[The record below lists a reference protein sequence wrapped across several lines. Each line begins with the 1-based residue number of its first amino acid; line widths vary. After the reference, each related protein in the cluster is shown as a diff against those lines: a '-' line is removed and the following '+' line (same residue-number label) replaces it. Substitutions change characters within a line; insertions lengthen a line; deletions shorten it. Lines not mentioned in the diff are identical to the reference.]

1 MAEACGQAVT
11 SPFTQGLWRCSR
23 TPDHDG
29 AHVAE
34 GRRRK
39 VLAVWGDDVGFV
51 ELDRIAGILEAVK
64 KSRANQ

>member
-1 MAEACGQAVT
+1 MAEACGQGVS
-11 SPFTQGLWRCSR
+11 SPKTQGVWRCSR
-23 TPDHDG
+23 LENHDG

-39 VLAVWGDDVGFV
+39 VLAVWGDDVGFL
-51 ELDRIAGILEAVK
+51 ELGRVAGVLEAVK